1 MNKYLR
7 EAILWVWTLTPMLYL
22 IGIWHE
28 LPDSVPTHFGMDGK
42 PNDWSSKST
51 LFFLVGEM
59 SIGTYLLMLILPK
72 IDPSKRINEMGQKYD
87 SLRHI
92 ISFFMMLLGIYILY
106 AAKAGEL
113 SKPQYLIAIV
123 AALLAMMGN
132 YFQTLRPNYFIGIR
146 TPWTMSNENVWK
158 RTHLLAGRLW
168 LAGGLLSLVLS
179 LTMEL
184 NTVLLSILGVI
195 LFTIVVV
202 PVALSYWYFQK
213 EGTSSK

>member
-1 MNKYLR
+1 MNKYLK
-7 EAILWVWTLTPMLYL
+7 EAILGVWTLTPMLYL
-22 IGIWHE
+22 IEIWHE
-28 LPDSVPTHFGMDGK
+28 LPDSLPTHFGMDGK

-51 LFFLVGEM
+51 LFFLVGGISM
-59 SIGTYLLMLILPK
+59 GTYFLMLILPK

-106 AAKAGEL
+106 TAKAGEL

-146 TPWTMSNENVWK
+146 TPWTMSSENVWK
-158 RTHLLAGRLW
+158 QTHLLAGRLW
-168 LAGGLLSLVLS
+168 LAGGLLSLVLA

-213 EGTSSK
+213 DSTSSK

>member
-1 MNKYLR
+1 MNKYLK
-7 EAILWVWTLTPMLYL
+7 EAILGVWTLTPMLYL
-22 IGIWHE
+22 IEIWHE
-28 LPDSVPTHFGMDGK
+28 LPDSLPTHFGMDGK

-51 LFFLVGEM
+51 LFFLVGGISM
-59 SIGTYLLMLILPK
+59 GTYFLMLILPK

-106 AAKAGEL
+106 TAKAGEL

-123 AALLAMMGN
+123 AALLAMIGN

-158 RTHLLAGRLW
+158 QTHLLAGRLW
-168 LAGGLLSLVLS
+168 LAGGLLSLVLA

-213 EGTSSK
+213 DSTSSK

>member
-22 IGIWHE
+22 IVIWHD
-28 LPDSVPTHFGMDGK
+28 LPDSVPTHFGIDGK

-51 LFFLVGEM
+51 LFFLVGGM

-92 ISFFMMLLGIYILY
+92 IGFFMMLLGIYILY

-158 RTHLLAGRLW
+158 QTHLLAGRLW
-168 LAGGLLSLVLS
+168 LAGGLLSLVLA

-195 LFTIVVV
+195 LFTIVIV

>member
-1 MNKYLR
+1 MNKYLK
-7 EAILWVWTLTPMLYL
+7 EAILGVWTLTPMLYL
-22 IGIWHE
+22 IEIWHE
-28 LPDSVPTHFGMDGK
+28 LPDSLPTHFGMDGK

-51 LFFLVGEM
+51 LFFLVGGISM
-59 SIGTYLLMLILPK
+59 GTYFLMLILPK

-146 TPWTMSNENVWK
+146 TPWTMSSENVWK
-158 RTHLLAGRLW
+158 QTHLLAGRLW
-168 LAGGLLSLVLS
+168 LAGGLLSLVLA

-213 EGTSSK
+213 DSTSSK

>member
-7 EAILWVWTLTPMLYL
+7 EAILWVWTLTPVLYL

-51 LFFLVGEM
+51 LFFLVGGM

-158 RTHLLAGRLW
+158 QTHLLAGRLW
-168 LAGGLLSLVLS
+168 LAGGLLSLVLA